1 MDLLKSTL
9 ADMIIVI
16 IIIII
21 IIIEIDTPQ
30 KVF

>member
-21 IIIEIDTPQ
+21 IIEIDTPQ